1 MSAKNEPIVSVI
13 LGERP
18 ELCAPLAAAF
28 KLAELNTP
36 QRQGAFV
43 AQCFHESAGFTRLE
57 ENLNYSLD
65 RPCEVWPSR
74 FVTRDAKNK
83 TVPNASAYAC
93 AKNPERLANTVYA
106 NRMGN
111 GDQASGDGW
120 RTRGRGWI
128 MVTGDEMY
136 KILSRVTGIDFV
148 HNPDLACE
156 HHGAAMISAGYWKFR
171 NLNVLADKAQYQELS
186 TKINGG
192 NIGMADRLKLTKL
205 AVAGYEGL
213 AKIVD
218 PIEFYLSR
226 DLKA

>member
-1 MSAKNEPIVSVI
+1 MSAKNEPIVDVI

-18 ELCAPLAAAF
+18 ELCGPLAAAF

-65 RPCEVWPSR
+65 RLCEVWPSR
-74 FVTRDAKNK
+74 FVTRDTKSQ
-83 TVPNASAYAC
+83 TMPNAAARAC
-93 AKNPERLANTVYA
+93 ARNPKQLANSVYA
-106 NRMGN
+106 SRMGN

-120 RTRGRGWI
+120 NYRGRGWI
-128 MVTGDEMY
+128 MVTGASSY
-136 KILSRVTGIDFV
+136 AALSKATGMDFV
-148 HNPDLACE
+148 NNPDLACQ
-156 HHGAAMISAGYWKFR
+156 HLGAATISAGYWKLN
-171 NLNVLADKAQYQELS
+171 NLNALADKAQYQELS
-186 TKINGG
+186 RRINGG
-192 NIGMADRLKLTKL
+192 SIGMAERLNLTKI

-213 AKIVD
+213 AKITD

-226 DLKA
+226 VLKS